1 MGGINQPGKLSLGL
15 VDIDRSHDREREV
28 HHG

>member
-15 VDIDRSHDREREV
+15 VDIDRSHDREREACPL
-28 HHG
+28 

>member
-15 VDIDRSHDREREV
+15 VDIDRSHGREREV
-28 HHG
+28 CQA

>member
-15 VDIDRSHDREREV
+15 VDIERSLNRKRKPYQD
-28 HHG
+28 